1 MKGHARQFMT
11 SKVALA
17 TPQMTLADAA
27 RELSRLEISGLPV
40 VDTEGQVLGIV
51 TESDLLDA
59 LLAETSVE
67 TRIHTVMTSPVV
79 TVDEFTPAD
88 VVARLLRTHRVHH
101 LPVMRQGSV
110 VGIITPQEV
119 IRYFVTN
126 ELPVPPEVA

>member
-11 SKVALA
+11 AKVVLA

-27 RELSRLEISGLPV
+27 RELSRLEVSGLPV
-40 VDTEGQVLGIV
+40 VDGNGQVLGMV

-59 LLAETSVE
+59 LLADTPVE
-67 TRIHTVMTSPVV
+67 TRIHVVMTTPVV

-101 LPVMRQGSV
+101 LPVTSQGMV

-119 IRYFVTN
+119 IRYFVEN